1 VIKPSLTLSNNLILV
16 NLLGFN
22 AIWFGL
28 ILLGNVFIPIA
39 VIMLLLHL
47 YYQADKN
54 ELVLILIVAGVGVLL
69 DSALIYSGIFIFPGS
84 TPTQLPFWLITLWL
98 CFSATVRH
106 SLGFL
111 ANSKILQCLI
121 GAIFAPLSYLA
132 GAKFS
137 VVYITPSFELSYL
150 LLAGLWG
157 PLMVLV
163 FALSA
168 WLQIEEKNH
177 VAQL

>member
-1 VIKPSLTLSNNLILV
+1 
-16 NLLGFN
+16 
-22 AIWFGL
+22 
-28 ILLGNVFIPIA
+28 
-39 VIMLLLHL
+39 MLLLHL

-69 DSALIYSGIFIFPGS
+69 DSALIYSGTFVFPGS
-84 TPTQLPFWLITLWL
+84 TQLPFWLITLWL
-98 CFSATVRH
+98 CFAATVRH

-137 VVYITPSFELSYL
+137 VVYITPPFELSYL

>member
-1 VIKPSLTLSNNLILV
+1 MNNPTLV

-39 VIMLLLHL
+39 AIMLLLHL

-69 DSALIYSGIFIFPGS
+69 DSTLIYFGIFVFPDS
-84 TPTQLPFWLITLWL
+84 AQLPFWLITLWF
-98 CFSATVRH
+98 CFAATVRH
-106 SLGFL
+106 SLSFL
-111 ANSKILQCLI
+111 AKSKILQVLV
-121 GAIFAPLSYLA
+121 GGIFAPLSYLA

-137 VVYITPSFELSYL
+137 VVYITPEFELSYL
-150 LLAGLWG
+150 LLACLWG
-157 PLMVLV
+157 PLMVLI
-163 FALSA
+163 FAISG

-177 VAQL
+177 VTQL

>member
-1 VIKPSLTLSNNLILV
+1 MIKPKLTLINNPNFI

-28 ILLGNVFIPIA
+28 IFLGNSFIPVAAIL
-39 VIMLLLHL
+39 LLLHL
-47 YYQADKN
+47 CFLAGKN
-54 ELVLILIVAGVGVLL
+54 ELTLIFIVAGIGVLL
-69 DSALIYSGIFIFPGS
+69 DSVLVYAHVFIFPEA
-84 TPTQLPFWLITLWL
+84 TKLPFWLITLWF
-98 CFSATVRH
+98 CFAATVRH

-111 ANSKILQCLI
+111 SNSKILQCSV

-150 LLAGLWG
+150 LLACLWG
-157 PLMVLV
+157 PLMVLI
-163 FALSA
+163 FALSR
-168 WLQIEEKNH
+168 WTKVEEINH
-177 VAQL
+177 AI

>member
-1 VIKPSLTLSNNLILV
+1 MIKPSLTLSNNLILV

-69 DSALIYSGIFIFPGS
+69 DSALIYSGTFVFPGS
-84 TPTQLPFWLITLWL
+84 TQLPFWLITLWL
-98 CFSATVRH
+98 CFAATVRH

-137 VVYITPSFELSYL
+137 VVYITPEFELSYL
-150 LLAGLWG
+150 LLACLWG
-157 PLMVLV
+157 PLMELI
-163 FALSA
+163 FAISG

-177 VAQL
+177 VTQL